1 MNTLTTLFQTILNMS
16 LAASIVAAAVM
27 VVRLPLK
34 KAPKIFSYA
43 LWAFV
48 FIRLVLPFSF
58 TSQLSVLSVANPAV
72 SERGGVLFAVPSA
85 SQPVSAVPRPVIKT
99 GDPAVNLPQTEL
111 NADAGI
117 SDSHKPTPSQPTLP
131 QSGAEASA
139 PSSTATISPLLQAA
153 SVIWVIGMIG
163 YAGLLI
169 ANSLALR
176 HRLRFAMRIRQ
187 NIYECE
193 AITSPFIYGLVHP
206 KIYLPMDL
214 DSRQRKYVLT
224 HERVHLRRHDYV
236 FKMIGSLALMFHW
249 FNPILWYAYILMSK
263 DMEMACDEAVL
274 GRLGSGG
281 RVNYGMTL
289 LQFASKPT
297 ITALSFSESNTKLR
311 IKNILNY
318 KKPTFWVLAAGIVA
332 CLL

>member
-72 SERGGVLFAVPSA
+72 SERGGVLFVVPSA

-117 SDSHKPTPSQPTLP
+117 SDSHKPTLSQPTLP

-153 SVIWVIGMIG
+153 SV
-163 YAGLLI
+163 
-169 ANSLALR
+169 
-176 HRLRFAMRIRQ
+176 
-187 NIYECE
+187 
-193 AITSPFIYGLVHP
+193 
-206 KIYLPMDL
+206 
-214 DSRQRKYVLT
+214 
-224 HERVHLRRHDYV
+224 
-236 FKMIGSLALMFHW
+236 
-249 FNPILWYAYILMSK
+249 
-263 DMEMACDEAVL
+263 
-274 GRLGSGG
+274 SG
-281 RVNYGMTL
+281 
-289 LQFASKPT
+289 
-297 ITALSFSESNTKLR
+297 
-311 IKNILNY
+311 
-318 KKPTFWVLAAGIVA
+318 
-332 CLL
+332 